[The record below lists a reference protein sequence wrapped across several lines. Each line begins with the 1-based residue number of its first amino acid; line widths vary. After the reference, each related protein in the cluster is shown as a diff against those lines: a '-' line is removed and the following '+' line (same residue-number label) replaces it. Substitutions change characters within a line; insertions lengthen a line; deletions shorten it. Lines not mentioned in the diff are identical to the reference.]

1 MATVTK
7 PIALD
12 ESLNTTELSPRNIA
26 DVLADELGAIA
37 GAISRI
43 APQTV
48 YDELDKLEDV
58 DISSPT
64 NGQILKYNSVSQK
77 WENGNESGGGGDT
90 VTWTQIVGSGTKIAE
105 IDINGTSTD
114 VYAPSGGSGTISLIV
129 TCDSA
134 LEGETLTL
142 TGGSVLTAVVPAGLV
157 VTFTVPNLGTWVLT
171 NSLTSDSQSI
181 TMDYY
186 GNYYATI
193 TSIPDGSTVTPTD
206 DVLIWQKCGA
216 TGTTYATISDVLN
229 DTATLIALMSSD
241 NACDYLVRSTTWTSA
256 ITTSIDAMKAIGASD
271 YCSNTLLS
279 DNTWNTAIQNSTYFE
294 YVDNAKVPTMTSN
307 TTPEGVVIFS
317 SEDATYKA
325 WKAFDNDAS
334 IPWATTSYS
343 YPAYIGYGFTIQE
356 VIKKVTW
363 NCSTNGGHSKTKT
376 YKIQGSNDNSTW
388 VDIENGVQPD
398 ASSPTDY
405 AINIDNATAYLYYR
419 FYIVDGYHT
428 GANVGLNE
436 LQFYGRT
443 IGGVQTWLRSAGIT
457 NKTYTTLAEVLA
469 DSTTLSALMA
479 DYNAVDYLV
488 TAKAWVYT
496 ITADSTAMSYIGLNN
511 YASDTLLNDATWCNA
526 ICGSAYKTSVL
537 NYKNPTMTS
546 NTTPSGVASA
556 SGVFQNQ
563 AQYYAYKALDNS
575 TSTTWIGIADSVSG
589 WLKYDFGSAKEI
601 YYMRINKQVNVAPKN
616 VKVQGSNDD
625 STYVDLTSVITIENT
640 TDWQDLLIN
649 NNPTAY
655 RYYKLVISD
664 SYSTQP
670 YVREWEFYGREDV

>member
-48 YDELDKLEDV
+48 YDELSKLEDV
-58 DISSPT
+58 TLTSPT

-157 VTFTVPNLGTWVLT
+157 VTFTVPSLGTWVLT

-186 GNYYATI
+186 GNYYATV

-241 NACDYLVRSTTWTSA
+241 NAVDYLVRSTTWTSA

-271 YCSNTLLS
+271 YCSNTLIS

-294 YVDNAKVPTMTSN
+294 YVDNYKNPIMTSN
-307 TTPEGVVIFS
+307 TTPEGEAFLS
-317 SEDATYKA
+317 KKYSDSFGA
-325 WKAFDNDAS
+325 WKAFDYDTSTSAIVLADPNN
-334 IPWATTSYS
+334 ATGIS
-343 YPAYIGYGFTIQE
+343 YIGYVAPIPYVLKMAKILNYGAELVSGSHTIYVQGSDDG
-356 VIKKVTW
+356 VTW
-363 NCSTNGGHSKTKT
+363 GNLASDTFTQTADVWENILLTSNVTEHSQHRI
-376 YKIQGSNDNSTW
+376 YGEPLNYGSGN
-388 VDIENGVQPD
+388 
-398 ASSPTDY
+398 
-405 AINIDNATAYLYYR
+405 
-419 FYIVDGYHT
+419 YHFSFK
-428 GANVGLNE
+428 E
-436 LQFYGRT
+436 IQFYGRT

-479 DYNAVDYLV
+479 DHNAVDYLV
-488 TAKAWVYT
+488 TAKAWAST
-496 ITADSTAMSYIGLNN
+496 ICADSTAMSYIGLNN
-511 YASDTLLNDATWCNA
+511 YASNTLLADSTWCNA
-526 ICGSAYKTSVL
+526 ICNSTYFESVL
-537 NYKNPTMTS
+537 NVKVPAMTS
-546 NTTPSGVASA
+546 NTAPEGICSA
-556 SGVFQNQ
+556 TLETGGP
-563 AQYYAYKALDNS
+563 AYKAFDGDLNTYWGTS
-575 TSTTWIGIADSVSG
+575 STTSGTVYYEFTKAVTIYLMTYAGYGSSYGANSVSFVDG
-589 WLKYDFGSAKEI
+589 NNTVIKTQSMQNITGA
-601 YYMRINKQVNVAPKN
+601 Q
-616 VKVQGSNDD
+616 KVYIGPN
-625 STYVDLTSVITIENT
+625 
-640 TDWQDLLIN
+640 
-649 NNPTAY
+649 
-655 RYYKLVISD
+655 
-664 SYSTQP
+664 SYSNKKYGCRVNGTFNNQQASAME
-670 YVREWEFYGREDV
+670 VQFYSREDV